1 MPNLSITLA
10 PLYQLLQA
18 KVKWTWGKPQKAF
31 MEAKS
36 QLTSSGILVH
46 FDPQQE
52 LTLSCDA
59 SPYGVGA
66 VLSQDGRRLREA
78 HRVCILILDLMQQRR
93 TMHNPKR
100 KVLQLY
106 CELNVFTNTFTA
118 DDS

>member
-1 MPNLSITLA
+1 
-10 PLYQLLQA
+10 
-18 KVKWTWGKPQKAF
+18 

-78 HRVCILILDLMQQRR
+78 HRVCILILDLSREELC
-93 TMHNPKR
+93 TTR
-100 KVLQLY
+100 KGVAVVL
-106 CELNVFTNTFTA
+106 
-118 DDS
+118 